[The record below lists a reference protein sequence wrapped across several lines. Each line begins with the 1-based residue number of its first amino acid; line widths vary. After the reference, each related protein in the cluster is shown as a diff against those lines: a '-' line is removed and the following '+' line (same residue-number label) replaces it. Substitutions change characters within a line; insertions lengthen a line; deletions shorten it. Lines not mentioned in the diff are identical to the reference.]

1 MIIPAIV
8 YKINHK
14 IDMMKQKAKSC
25 FTILKQRVGMNVFK
39 KAKSIAMIIIN
50 KKDIIK
56 ITKYS
61 IFFKAKKNLAFISFY
76 LEKNPK

>member
-1 MIIPAIV
+1 
-8 YKINHK
+8 
-14 IDMMKQKAKSC
+14 
-25 FTILKQRVGMNVFK
+25 MNVFK
-39 KAKSIAMIIIN
+39 KAKSKAIIITN

-61 IFFKAKKNLAFISFY
+61 IFFKAKKNLAFISLD